1 MTQVLSLVLVDR
13 SPGKRLQLRQALEAL
28 PGVQLAGE
36 RADLRSGVALAYQV
50 RPAVLLLELAAPI
63 EDALAAASQFR
74 LENPDTAILFTAEA
88 YDQDLLLQAMRS
100 GASDILKW
108 PLDRGA
114 LGQALERAAALQ
126 HRKQG
131 GASQRKVFTVF
142 SNKGGSGVST
152 LATNL
157 AVSLKRQT
165 HREVALVDFDYQ
177 SGDVAFFLRIDP
189 KRSLGD
195 IVAATRVDSTIVQD
209 TLTKH
214 ESGVYV
220 LPQPEQ
226 LDRVEGICAVHVDTI
241 LDILAKTFDIVV
253 VDAPHVFNEVSLE
266 IFDRTSTIILLTEL
280 SVPSV
285 RAARRSLDI
294 FAKLNFMAVPD
305 RVRLVVNRFSEQS
318 ALTTGQL
325 EDTLGMPVFATIAN
339 DFTAVSEAINLGRP
353 LCGEKSEGLAARDI
367 VALAHQLVPGE
378 ASNGEPETIPQR
390 RPGRL
395 RLFGRG

>member
-13 SPGKRLQLRQALEAL
+13 SATRRQQLRQALEAV
-28 PGVQLAGE
+28 PGVQIAGE
-36 RADLRSGVALAYQV
+36 RADLRSGLALAHQV
-50 RPAVLLLELAAPI
+50 RPGVLLLELGEPI
-63 EDALAAASQFR
+63 EDSLAAAAEFR
-74 LENPDTAILFTAEA
+74 LDSPDTAILFTGEV
-88 YDQDLLLQAMRS
+88 YDQDLLLQAMRA

-108 PLDRGA
+108 PLDRPA
-114 LGQALERAAALQ
+114 LGQALERIAALQ

-131 GASQRKVFTVF
+131 GASQRRVLTVF

-157 AVSLKRQT
+157 AVTLKQQT
-165 HREVALVDFDYQ
+165 GREVALVDFDYQ

-195 IVAATRVDSTIVQD
+195 IVAGPHVESAIVQD

-226 LDRVEGICAVHVDTI
+226 LDRVEGITAGHVGSI

-280 SVPSV
+280 SVPSI
-285 RAARRSLDI
+285 RAARRSLEI
-294 FAKLNFMAVPD
+294 FEKLNFMAVPD
-305 RVRLVVNRFSEQS
+305 RVRVVVNRFSDQGAVS
-318 ALTTGQL
+318 TGQL
-325 EDTLGMPVFATIAN
+325 EETLGLPVFGCVAN
-339 DFTAVSEAINLGRP
+339 DFFAVSEAINLGQP
-353 LCGEKSEGLAARDI
+353 LCGGKSEGRAARDI
-367 VALAHQLVPGE
+367 VALAHKLVPGE
-378 ASNGEPETIPQR
+378 SADGVPETVPQR

>member
-13 SPGKRLQLRQALEAL
+13 NPSKRQQLRQALETAA
-28 PGVQLAGE
+28 GVQIAGE
-36 RADLRSGVALAYQV
+36 RADLRSGIALAYQV
-50 RPAVLLLELAAPI
+50 RPGVLLLELAEPI
-63 EDALAAASQFR
+63 EDALAAASQFK

-131 GASQRKVFTVF
+131 GASQRRVFTVF

-157 AVSLKRQT
+157 AVSLKRLT
-165 HREVALVDFDYQ
+165 EREVALVDFDYQ
-177 SGDVAFFLRIDP
+177 SGDVAFFLRIDA

-226 LDRVEGICAVHVDTI
+226 LDRVEGIGAAHVDTI

-325 EDTLGMPVFATIAN
+325 EDTLGLPVFATIAN

-353 LCGEKSEGLAARDI
+353 LCGEKAEGRAARDI

-378 ASNGEPETIPQR
+378 FSDGQPETIPQR

-395 RLFGRG
+395 RMFGKG

>member
-13 SPGKRLQLRQALEAL
+13 SPSKRQQLRQALEAV
-28 PGVQLAGE
+28 PGVQIAGE
-36 RADLRSGVALAYQV
+36 RGDLRSGLALAHQV
-50 RPAVLLLELAAPI
+50 RPGVLLLELAEPI
-63 EDALAAASQFR
+63 EDALGAAAEFR
-74 LENPDTAILFTAEA
+74 LESPDTAILFTGEA
-88 YDQDLLLQAMRS
+88 YDQDLLLQAMRA

-108 PLDRGA
+108 PLDRAA
-114 LGQALERAAALQ
+114 LGQALERVAALQ
-126 HRKQG
+126 HRKLG
-131 GASQRKVFTVF
+131 GASQRRVLTVF

-157 AVSLKRQT
+157 AVTLRRHSQ
-165 HREVALVDFDYQ
+165 REVALVDFDYQ

-195 IVAATRVDSTIVQD
+195 IVAGPRVESAIVQD

-226 LDRVEGICAVHVDTI
+226 LDRVEGINAEHVGTV

-280 SVPSV
+280 SVPSI
-285 RAARRSLDI
+285 RAARRSLEI
-294 FAKLNFMAVPD
+294 FDKLNFLAVPD
-305 RVRLVVNRFSEQS
+305 RVRVVVNRFSDQS
-318 ALTTGQL
+318 AVSTAQL
-325 EDTLGMPVFATIAN
+325 EETLGLPVFASIAN
-339 DFTAVSEAINLGRP
+339 DFFAVSEAINLGRP
-353 LCGEKSEGLAARDI
+353 LCGEKADSRAARDI
-367 VALAHQLVPGE
+367 VAFAHKLVPGE
-378 ASNGEPETIPQR
+378 TADGLPETGPQR